1 MHLNIFQNQ
10 ELENMLLT
18 CNKSKTNKTTTKH
31 GDAYDND
38 HDDRDN
44 DDDDD
49 DEDDDYDDDNDDD
62 ALLPIG
68 RPRRSTS
75 CGSGT
80 RRGGL
85 RRELDHTNA
94 GVPYYRISA
103 VNKNWAWFASPLQQ
117 QVCQACSRQGSFM
130 GFRMRRSSL
139 PMYSD

>member
-10 ELENMLLT
+10 ELENMLLIG
-18 CNKSKTNKTTTKH
+18 NKSKTNNTTTKH

-49 DEDDDYDDDNDDD
+49 DDDDYDDDNDDD